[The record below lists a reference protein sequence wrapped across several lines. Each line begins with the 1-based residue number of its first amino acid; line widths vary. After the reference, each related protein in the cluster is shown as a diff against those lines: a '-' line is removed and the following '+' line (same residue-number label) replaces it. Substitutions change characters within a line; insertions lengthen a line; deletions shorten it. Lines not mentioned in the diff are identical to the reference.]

1 MDKLDPKTDGASK
14 DITAEN
20 IEALKRLFPECVTE
34 GKVDFDVLREL
45 LGGEIDDRPER
56 YSFTWN
62 GKSLARR
69 IAQTPSTGTLR
80 PCPRGVG
87 QLGHD
92 PEHLHRGRQPGGA
105 EAPAEE
111 LPRAGEDDLYRSAV

>member
-1 MDKLDPKTDGASK
+1 MDKLDPKNDGASK

-20 IEALKRLFPECVTE
+20 IDALKRLFPECVTE

-62 GKSLARR
+62 GKSRARR
-69 IAQTPSTGTLR
+69 IAQTPFLCRIGNNWSRCYG
-80 PCPRGVG
+80 
-87 QLGHD
+87 
-92 PEHLHRGRQPGGA
+92 
-105 EAPAEE
+105 EE
-111 LPRAGEDDLYRSAV
+111 CQRR